1 MLARISLASASALY
15 SMGNIFA
22 NLFKKLFGKKEIPI
36 LMVGLDGAGKT
47 TILYKL
53 KLGEVVQS
61 IPTIGFNV
69 ETVKHKNISLTVWDA
84 GSQDKIRILW
94 RHYCPD
100 RQALIFVVDS
110 TDLERMSLAGEEIMR
125 MMDELKDVVLLVLAN
140 KQDLPNAMNAAELT
154 DKLGLHSLNHRIWYL
169 QATSA
174 ITGVGLYEGLDWL
187 CDQLQNQN

>member
-1 MLARISLASASALY
+1 
-15 SMGNIFA
+15 MGNIFA
-22 NLFKKLFGKKEIPI
+22 NLFKSLFGKKEIPI

-61 IPTIGFNV
+61 NPTIGFNV
-69 ETVKHKNISLTVWDA
+69 ETVEHKNISLTVWDA
-84 GSQDKIRILW
+84 GSKDKIRIFW

-140 KQDLPNAMNAAELT
+140 KQDLPNAMDAAELT
-154 DKLGLHSLNHRIWYL
+154 DKLGLHSLNHRIWHL

-174 ITGVGLYEGLDWL
+174 ITGAGLYEGLDWL